1 MSACR
6 SCTRAS
12 SRTWTSRLRRA
23 WPKARSV
30 SCTSTQHPSG
40 NAITGIRAALARSAQ
55 SLVVRDNTL
64 RRGRVFS
71 DTAMGE
77 LFWYENSIGLIEI
90 AANQASA
97 AGLLGL
103 AVGDDVRVS

>member
-12 SRTWTSRLRRA
+12 SRTWTCRLRRA

-97 AGLLGL
+97 ARLLGL

>member
-1 MSACR
+1 M
-6 SCTRAS
+6 
-12 SRTWTSRLRRA
+12 RRA

-77 LFWYENSIGLIEI
+77 LFWYENSIGLIE
-90 AANQASA
+90 NRSQPGERSASA
-97 AGLLGL
+97 RPRGRRRCASL
-103 AVGDDVRVS
+103 VRT